1 MEKTLFVGGKTIFEI
16 LQRRLIMHHDET
28 KSNRIINFIE
38 RVCTHVKGELA
49 GKPFL
54 LEQWQHDFIHDLF
67 GTMNDSGLRKYRT
80 SYVQIPRKNGK
91 SNLSAAIALAVLF
104 VEKEPGA
111 EIYCC
116 ASSRDQAK
124 IVFDVAKQMIRNS
137 SILSRECN
145 VFQNSIVKKGTN
157 SFLKAVAAE
166 AGTLHGANASC
177 VIYDELHTAKNREL
191 WDVMA
196 TSMGART
203 QPLMIAITTAG
214 VFDPNSICHE
224 LYNYGKRVREGVIDD
239 ETFLPLIYEAEPD
252 DDIHDVQTWRKANPN
267 FGISIKPEYFEKM
280 ANEAKSLPSAEI
292 AFRQLHLNQ
301 WVNSLSGWITD
312 DEWMKSAGE
321 INLDELKNRKCYA
334 GLDLAAVEDVCAFV
348 MAFPMDDDTIKIV
361 AKLFVSEAAV
371 ERRRNQTGGS
381 YDAFVAN
388 NELIVTEGNS
398 TDYNVIQNTILEC
411 AEIYDIQSIAF
422 DRWNSNSLVQQLTE
436 KGLVLDPFGQGF
448 ISMTA
453 PIKNAEVLVKKRQ
466 LHHGGHGMLRWMIA
480 NVVTKKDDAENVK
493 FSKAKAGD
501 KIDGVIAMIM
511 AIGEM
516 MTMENNDV
524 TGSST
529 YETQGIRLL

>member
-1 MEKTLFVGGKTIFEI
+1 MT
-16 LQRRLIMHHDET
+16 HDQT
-28 KSNRIINFIE
+28 KSNKIINFIE
-38 RVCTHVKGELA
+38 RVCTHVKGDLA
-49 GKPFL
+49 GKSFL
-54 LEQWQHDFIHDLF
+54 LEEWQRQYIHDLF
-67 GTMNDSGLRKYRT
+67 GTMNDGGLRQYRT

-104 VEKEPGA
+104 VDKEPGA

-137 SILSRECN
+137 AILSRECN

-166 AGTLHGANASC
+166 AGLLHGANASC

-196 TSMGART
+196 TSMGARS

-214 VFDPNSICHE
+214 VFDTNSICHE
-224 LYNYGKRVREGVIDD
+224 LYSYGKKVEEGVIDD
-239 ETFLPLIYEAEPD
+239 NTFLPLIYEADPD
-252 DDIHDVQTWRKANPN
+252 DDIHDVEVWKKANPN

-280 ANEAKSLPSAEI
+280 AREAKTLPSSEI

-301 WVNSLSGWITD
+301 WVNSLAAWITD
-312 DEWMKSAGE
+312 DEWMASSGNVDLAQ
-321 INLDELKNRKCYA
+321 LKGRKCYA
-334 GLDLAAVEDVCAFV
+334 GLDLAATEDVTAFV
-348 MAFPMDDDTIKIV
+348 MIFPMEDESIKIV
-361 AKLFVSEAAV
+361 PRLFVSEAAV

-381 YDAFVAN
+381 YDKFVTAG
-388 NELIVTEGNS
+388 ELIVTEGNS
-398 TDYNVIQNTILEC
+398 TDYAIIERTIKEC
-411 AEIYDIQSIAF
+411 AEIFDLQSVAF
-422 DRWNSNSLVQQLTE
+422 DRWNSNSLVQRLTE
-436 KGLVLDPFGQGF
+436 DGITMDPFGQGF

-453 PIKNAEVLVKKRQ
+453 PIKNAEVLVKKRL
-466 LHHGGHGMLRWMIA
+466 LHHGGHGMLRWMAA

-501 KIDGVIAMIM
+501 KIDGIIAMIM
-511 AIGEM
+511 ALGEM
-516 MTMENNDV
+516 MTMENKDV
-524 TGSST
+524 MSTST
-529 YETQGIRLL
+529 YETQGIRML